1 MFGYVTPLKSEL
13 KVKEFEYS
21 RSYYCGLCNEI
32 KNQFGNIPRFCLNY
46 DLTFIGFMLDGLF
59 SDPLKLKE
67 VKCIRHPGKKLIIT
81 AESQCL
87 NYCADL
93 SILLFDYKLKDNI
106 EDDKSIK
113 SKFFKLLLSPSS
125 KKSFNNLNTI
135 ADKISTNLNLI
146 SNFEKTKAFSSLDEI
161 SHPFGDIMACVLSD
175 FPYKFEE
182 DSKILRD
189 NLYSLG
195 YFIGKWIYLI
205 DALDDLKDDMSTN
218 NFNPYNILYNT
229 QNLSYEDLIS
239 YCIEDIDFSI
249 LNSLVNCSEIL
260 KNIPFKKHYSII
272 ENVINLGMLNKYYEV
287 LNKYP
292 FINIKKINTSS

>member
-13 KVKEFEYS
+13 KVKEFEYF

-113 SKFFKLLLSPSS
+113 SKLESTALSPY
-125 KKSFNNLNTI
+125 KRKFNRNVTKVNDI
-135 ADKISTNLNLI
+135 IEENLNLL
-146 SNFEKTKAFSSLDEI
+146 SNLEENKNFESIDEI
-161 SHPFGDIMACVLSD
+161 SHPFSLIVA
-175 FPYKFEE
+175 
-182 DSKILRD
+182 KILE
-189 NLYSLG
+189 LYPENFEGDCENIRYALYDLG
-195 YFIGKWIYLI
+195 YALGKWIYLI
-205 DALDDLKDDMSTN
+205 DALDDLKEDMEKN
-218 NFNPYNILYNT
+218 KFNPINFLYNKE
-229 QNLSYEDLIS
+229 NKSYDELMLEIKPRM
-239 YCIEDIDFSI
+239 EFTI
-249 LNSLVNCSEIL
+249 LNCGYNCKESLDKLPLKRNKAILENIISLGMMDKYERIVNNCSCKEKGNL
-260 KNIPFKKHYSII
+260 KFNS
-272 ENVINLGMLNKYYEV
+272 
-287 LNKYP
+287 
-292 FINIKKINTSS
+292 